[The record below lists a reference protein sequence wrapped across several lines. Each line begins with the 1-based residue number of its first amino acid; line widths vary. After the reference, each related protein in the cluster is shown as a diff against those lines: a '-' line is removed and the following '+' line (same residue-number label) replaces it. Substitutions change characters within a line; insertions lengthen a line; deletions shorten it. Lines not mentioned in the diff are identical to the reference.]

1 MTAKPLRRVRIERGI
16 YLQPNGKFAVCFQV
30 DGHPR
35 FRTVGYDLEEA
46 RSSRADLVAASGRG
60 EVPVSPRLTFGTV
73 ADRWITRFEALVAS
87 GERRDR
93 TLESHRYYLD
103 RHLRPRLGQR
113 RVAAITV
120 HDVVALITQVR
131 TEGCSAKSAANVVA
145 TLHSVLRFALR
156 HGWIVD
162 DPVAKLEKGERP
174 RPEPRMQRVLGREEV
189 TRLLRACSERYR
201 PLVATALFTGMRISE
216 LLGLIWDDVGL
227 DSGAIHVQ
235 AQLSRPT
242 RGQPASRIEPKTP
255 ASVRE
260 IPIVPQLATVRSRRK
275 ARRPFR
281 GAEDWVFGTDL
292 GTPLAHRNVQRR
304 ALGCA
309 ADRAGLNAG
318 VWPALRMHD
327 RRHTFASHLIV
338 DLGVD
343 VAQVSRILGHAQIT
357 TTLNIY
363 THLFDRVRHARE
375 LRTQM
380 AGSAFAALLEPAVA
394 ERPSGNVVVLQERRE
409 KRSQAVARERPGLRL
424 AT

>member
-1 MTAKPLRRVRIERGI
+1 MNAISTRRVRIERGI
-16 YLQPNGKFAVCFQV
+16 YLQPNGKHAVCFMV
-30 DGHPR
+30 DGKPR
-35 FRTVGYDLEEA
+35 FRTVEGDLEAA
-46 RSSRADLVAASGRG
+46 RDARAKLIDAAKRG
-60 EVPVSPRLTFGTV
+60 EVRVSPRLTFGTV

-93 TLESHRYYLD
+93 TLESHCYYLD
-103 RHLRPRLGQR
+103 RHLRPRLGKR

-120 HDVVALITQVR
+120 HDVAELITQVR

-156 HGWIVD
+156 LGWIVD

-174 RPEPRMQRVLGREEV
+174 RPEPRRQRVLGREEV
-189 TRLLRACSERYR
+189 TRLLQACSERYR

-216 LLGLIWDDVGL
+216 LLGLIWDDIDL
-227 DSGAIHVQ
+227 DGGAIHVR
-235 AQLSRPT
+235 AQLSRSR
-242 RGQPASRIEPKTP
+242 RGEPACRIKLKTP
-255 ASVRE
+255 AAVRE
-260 IPIVPQLATVRSRRK
+260 IPIVPQLGTVLRSRK
-275 ARRPFR
+275 ARAPFR

-318 VWPALRMHD
+318 VWSALRMHD
-327 RRHTFASHLIV
+327 LRHTFASHLIV

-363 THLFDRVRHARE
+363 THLFDRARHARE
-375 LRTQM
+375 LRVQM
-380 AGSAFAALLEPAVA
+380 ADSAFAALLEPAVA

-409 KRSQAVARERPGLRL
+409 ERSQAVAQERPGLRL

>member
-16 YLQPNGKFAVCFQV
+16 YLQPNGKLAVCFQV
-30 DGHPR
+30 DGRPR

-46 RSSRADLVAASGRG
+46 RSSRADLIAAGRRG
-60 EVPVSPRLTFGTV
+60 EVPASPRLTFGTV
-73 ADRWITRFEALVAS
+73 ADRWVLRFEALVAS

-120 HDVVALITQVR
+120 HDVAELITQVR

-156 HGWIVD
+156 QGWIVD

-174 RPEPRMQRVLGREEV
+174 RPEPRAQRVLGREEV
-189 TRLLRACSERYR
+189 TRLLQACSERYR

-216 LLGLIWDDVGL
+216 LLGLIWDDVDL
-227 DSGAIHVQ
+227 DGGAIHVR
-235 AQLSRPT
+235 AQLSRPS
-242 RGQPASRIEPKTP
+242 RGKSACRIKPKTP
-255 ASVRE
+255 AAVRE
-260 IPIVPQLATVRSRRK
+260 IPIVPQLAAVLSRHK
-275 ARRPFR
+275 TGGLFS
-281 GAEDWVFGTDL
+281 GGEDWVFGTDL
-292 GTPLAHRNVQRR
+292 GTSLAHRNVQRR

-309 ADRAGLNAG
+309 ADRAGLNGGA
-318 VWPALRMHD
+318 WPALRMHD
-327 RRHTFASHLIV
+327 LRHTFASHLIV

-343 VAQVSRILGHAQIT
+343 VAQVSRILGQAQIT

-363 THLFDRVRHARE
+363 THLFDQARHAGE
-375 LRTQM
+375 LRAQM
-380 AGSAFAALLEPAVA
+380 AGSAFAALLEPAAA
-394 ERPSGNVVVLQERRE
+394 ERRSGNVIELRERRE
-409 KRSQAVARERPGLRL
+409 KRSRALALERPGLRL